1 MSKRARLRATHL
13 SGRYNRPAWLLRR
26 QVRDAAVSAD
36 IITLTEVDRPK
47 RGRVLRQVP
56 GFTLLRYGS
65 GDAGESAI
73 LVRDGVWHVEHWG
86 IRMLATD
93 LDGVRKGQVAVIAL
107 LEHVS
112 TGRTLLVSTTH
123 TPAGVESAWGAA
135 RARQY
140 RSTERAWRG
149 LVREWRREHRPDS
162 ELLTADWN
170 LCQHQPWVREHT
182 AQAWPGMR
190 QVRPVPVG
198 GTHGKRLIDW
208 PLTRRVRG
216 VKVRILPKAA
226 ASDHRGIHIT
236 GTIRPR
242 KR

>member
-13 SGRYNRPAWLLRR
+13 SGRFNRPAWLLRR

-56 GFTLLRYGS
+56 GFTLLRGPD
-65 GDAGESAI
+65 GDRGESAI
-73 LVRDGVWHVEHWG
+73 LVRDGVWRVVRW
-86 IRMLATD
+86 RWVMLATD
-93 LDGVRKGQVAVIAL
+93 LDGVRKGQVVVIAL

-123 TPAGVESAWGAA
+123 TPAGVESAWSSA

-140 RSTERAWRG
+140 RDTSQAWRQ
-149 LVREWRREHRPDS
+149 LVITWRRWWRPDGT
-162 ELLTADWN
+162 LLVGDMN
-170 LCQHQPWVREHT
+170 LCLHQPWVREHT
-182 AQAWPGMR
+182 AQAWPGMD

-216 VKVRILPKAA
+216 VKVQILPKSA
-226 ASDHRGIHIT
+226 ASDHHGIHIT
-236 GTIRPR
+236 GTIRLR
-242 KR
+242 H